1 MVDRD
6 ELLRRVDLHAL
17 LDELSPAPAIRLGPT
32 ARWRCIDPGHD
43 DQHPSVTMHI
53 DRRGIPRWRCW
64 SGGHGGTA
72 IDALLVARGLTV
84 AQAIE
89 ELGQR
94 SGLELDRGPVERRP
108 GAVPRAP
115 IPLDPTVR
123 RYAEACE
130 RILWT
135 RTGRPVLEW
144 LTEQRRLPNDVL
156 RANHVG
162 ADPGP
167 DVLSRSAGL
176 PGGGLAAVF
185 PALTP
190 AGEIAYL
197 QARYLDPPDGRSKYD
212 NPSSRLGTNPRLAWT
227 RTTRTPEPGVLLV
240 CEGVPD
246 ALCAAAA
253 GYAAVGV
260 LGATGPDE
268 RVAERLAHQAAGRRL
283 VLAFD
288 GDPAGRGAS
297 EQLERMLHR
306 FDLQVEQ
313 LSVPDGMDLNALHNA
328 DPRWLPAALGVRHH
342 EAQPVA
348 PRHLA
353 RSLG

>member
-1 MVDRD
+1 
-6 ELLRRVDLHAL
+6 
-17 LDELSPAPAIRLGPT
+17 
-32 ARWRCIDPGHD
+32 
-43 DQHPSVTMHI
+43 MHI

-84 AQAIE
+84 AEAIE
-89 ELGQR
+89 ELGRR
-94 SGLELDRGPVERRP
+94 SGIEPDRRP
-108 GAVPRAP
+108 IDRRSGTAPGTP
-115 IPLDPTVR
+115 IPLDPTVK

-135 RTGRPVLEW
+135 RTGRHVLEW
-144 LTEQRRLPNDVL
+144 LTDQREIPTDVL

-167 DVLSRSAGL
+167 EILSRSAGL
-176 PGGGLAAVF
+176 PRGGLAAVF

-227 RTTRTPEPGVLLV
+227 QPAPAPEPGVLLV
-240 CEGVPD
+240 CEGIPD

-253 GYAAVGV
+253 GYAAVGI
-260 LGATGPDE
+260 LGATCPDE
-268 RVAERLAHQAAGRRL
+268 RVAERLARQSAGRRL

-297 EQLERMLHR
+297 ERLERMLHR
-306 FDLQVEQ
+306 SDLQVEQ
-313 LSVPDGMDLNALHNA
+313 LPVPDGMDLNALNVA
-328 DPRWLPAALGVRHH
+328 DPGWLAAALGVRHH
-342 EAQPVA
+342 EAPPVA

-353 RSLG
+353 RPLG